1 MAGAR
6 AGGSSAYGAL
16 TRTQPGLPGCQQHC
30 FHSLSKQGPRR
41 TRLRGHCGA
50 KFFLKVTV
58 GGSIPSISFLAAC
71 WSSCTRD
78 FGRRRPVRV
87 CRPRGK
93 SGRQSR
99 GTGTEPTWPRLGP
112 ARVQPRIRPANGPT
126 GPDPTGDPI
135 CRGPTDP
142 DPTEDPTRQWT
153 HRSGS
158 N

>member
-1 MAGAR
+1 VANMIQLDSEACHKFIYQFAAAEMCQLIHNRSR
-6 AGGSSAYGAL
+6 A
-16 TRTQPGLPGCQQHC
+16 
-30 FHSLSKQGPRR
+30 
-41 TRLRGHCGA
+41 HCGA
-50 KFFLKVTV
+50 KLFFEGHGRRFNPVDLL
-58 GGSIPSISFLAAC
+58 FLAAC

-87 CRPRGK
+87 RRPRGK
-93 SGRQSR
+93 NGRQSR
-99 GTGTEPTWPRLGP
+99 GTRTEPTWPKPGP

-126 GPDPTGDPI
+126 GPDPTEDPI

-153 HRSGS
+153 RGSGS